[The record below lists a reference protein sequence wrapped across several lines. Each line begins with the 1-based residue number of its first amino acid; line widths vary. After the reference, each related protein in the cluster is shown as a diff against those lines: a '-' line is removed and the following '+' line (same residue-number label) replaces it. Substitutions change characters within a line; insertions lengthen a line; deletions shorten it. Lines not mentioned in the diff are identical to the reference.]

1 MPSISSLDEADTGPP
16 LTMLPEFQ
24 TEKLR
29 FQEARSHPFTWGC
42 RNTFPHVRSRPTKFF
57 YDILCRLKVHTY
69 TYVPH
74 LVIPATRSHRH
85 LVDWQP
91 FSLAP
96 LALVRHQLLLCS
108 DMRKSPV
115 GSLQWYKDMTCFQKP
130 PYSGSLHCLCLRYG
144 YIASITAVFLVIPLG
159 AGHTR

>member
-1 MPSISSLDEADTGPP
+1 MTQAYKRFYPSSPCSLNIRPKKTSISRSEKPSLHSG
-16 LTMLPEFQ
+16 LPKYIA
-24 TEKLR
+24 T
-29 FQEARSHPFTWGC
+29 S
-42 RNTFPHVRSRPTKFF
+42 PHPTKFF
-57 YDILCRLKVHTY
+57 YDILCRMKAHAY
-69 TYVPH
+69 TNVPH

-108 DMRKSPV
+108 DMRKSPI

-144 YIASITAVFLVIPLG
+144 YIASITTVFLVIPLG
-159 AGHTR
+159 AGYTR